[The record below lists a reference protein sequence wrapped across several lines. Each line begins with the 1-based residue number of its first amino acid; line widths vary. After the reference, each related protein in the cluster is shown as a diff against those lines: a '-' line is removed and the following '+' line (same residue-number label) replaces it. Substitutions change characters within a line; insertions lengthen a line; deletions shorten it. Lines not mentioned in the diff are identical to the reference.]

1 MWGITLRNYP
11 TEGLEDLFGEQPFVP
26 GGTDK

>member
-1 MWGITLRNYP
+1 MGDNLSELSD
-11 TEGLEDLFGEQPFVP
+11 EGLEDLFGDQPFVP